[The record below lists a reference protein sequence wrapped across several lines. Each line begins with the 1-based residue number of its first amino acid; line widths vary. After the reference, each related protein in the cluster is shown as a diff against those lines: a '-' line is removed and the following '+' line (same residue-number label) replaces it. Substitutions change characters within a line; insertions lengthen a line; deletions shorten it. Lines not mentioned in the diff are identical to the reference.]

1 MKRIFLLLTIITVL
15 ASCGTREETNS
26 SYFNIE
32 GRLVGSKGGDTVS
45 LKHVD
50 GSGYQFADSTIT
62 ALDGSFVLSAQA
74 TGPDFY
80 VLHVNSD
87 PRAITLVAD
96 TTQMISISANLETFD
111 TEYVVSGSPESEDI
125 CEMVRR
131 LNTVRRVNDSLG
143 YIFRHN
149 INSPDLEALK
159 YQLDSVCNYYENDL
173 KTFSRNYVTKNPQSL
188 ASIVCL
194 SQYIAPRMPVFDPK
208 EDIKYFK
215 TVAEALDKRFPD
227 NYHVAK
233 LEKYIEKI
241 ESATEQGVPVFESI
255 KKGDKA
261 PEIKLPNIKGDSIK
275 LSSLRGKYVLIDF
288 WASWSNVSTLNN
300 QNLVRC
306 YWKYYHSNFTIFQV
320 SLDSDYERWKQ
331 AVKDQKLSWTH
342 VRDRNGWNSKAVNAY
357 GATSMPCG
365 FLVSPD
371 GTILATNIQSENLDQ
386 ILFENIGKPRS
397 APRPQPSADNNQ

>member
-1 MKRIFLLLTIITVL
+1 MKRIFLLLTIITAL

-32 GRLVGSKGGDTVS
+32 GRLIGSKGGDTVS
-45 LKHVD
+45 LKRVD

-74 TGPDFY
+74 TGVDFY

-96 TTQMISISANLETFD
+96 TAQMISISAKFETFD
-111 TEYVVSGSPESEDI
+111 TEYVISGSPESEDI

-131 LNTVRRVNDSLG
+131 LNIVKRVNDSLG

-149 INSPDLEALK
+149 INSPDLEGLK
-159 YQLDSVCNYYENDL
+159 HQLDSVYHYYENEI
-173 KTFSRNYVTKNPQSL
+173 KTFSRNYVTQNPSSL
-188 ASIVCL
+188 ASVVCL
-194 SQYIAPRMPVFDPK
+194 SQYIAPRVPVFDPK

-215 TVAEALDKRFPD
+215 SVAEALDKRFPD

-241 ESATEQGVPVFESI
+241 ETATEQGVAVFENI

-275 LSSLRGKYVLIDF
+275 LSSLRGKYVLVDF

-306 YWKYYHSNFTIFQV
+306 YWKYYHSNFTIFHV

-331 AVKDQKLSWTH
+331 AVKDQKLSWTN
-342 VRDRNGWNSKAVNAY
+342 VRDRNGWNAKAIKDY
-357 GATSMPCG
+357 GVTTLPHG
-365 FLVSPD
+365 ILISPD
-371 GTILATNIQSENLDQ
+371 GTVLATGIQSENLDQ
-386 ILFENIGKPRS
+386 VLFENIGKPRS
-397 APRPQPSADNNQ
+397 APRPQPTPENN